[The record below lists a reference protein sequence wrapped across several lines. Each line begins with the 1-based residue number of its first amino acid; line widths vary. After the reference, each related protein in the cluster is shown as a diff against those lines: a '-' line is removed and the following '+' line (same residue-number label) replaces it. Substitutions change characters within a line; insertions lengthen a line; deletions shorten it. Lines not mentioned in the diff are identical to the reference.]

1 MVSSCS
7 GYGRR
12 VVGVSA
18 EWRASLQDRT
28 APVAIALSRMPRFLL
43 IGIFGALVVVG
54 LAGPGLVGVIPLL
67 LIAAVGTWLLVLG
80 WDLRSST
87 ERLLRIVAVLL
98 VIAFAVY
105 KLI

>member
-1 MVSSCS
+1 MVSSCL

-28 APVAIALSRMPRFLL
+28 APVAMALSRLPRFLL

-54 LAGPGLVGVIPLL
+54 LAGPRLIGAVPLL
-67 LIAAVGTWLLVLG
+67 LIAAMGGWLLLLG
-80 WDLRSST
+80 WDLRSGI
-87 ERLLRIVAVLL
+87 ERLMRIIAVLL
-98 VIAFAVY
+98 VVGLAVY